1 MPGAPDAIAGWFTPD
16 AIAGWFTPAMA
27 SGPRATMS
35 AMLTLVLG
43 PANSAKAGE
52 VLGAY
57 GSATRRGA
65 VLVVPTRADVEHY
78 ARELAAA
85 GAVLGGAVHTFTG
98 LVGEIAAGAGYVAQ
112 RLSAL
117 QRERVVRRV
126 LDGTRLALLG
136 PSADSPGFAAA
147 AVRLLSELERSLITP
162 PRFAQAMRAWAGED
176 PARRLY
182 ADDVGSIYL
191 DYARE
196 LERLGRVDADL
207 YAWRALDA
215 LRAAPASWGTRPVF
229 FYGFDDLT
237 PVQRDAVETLART
250 VDVTVSLTYEVGHE
264 ALRARAEAVEQLRP
278 LATRVLELPAAD
290 DHYEP
295 GARAVLYQLE
305 RRLFEPPG
313 SGERPIEPSS
323 VVRLLEAGGERAE
336 AELVASE
343 VLALLRAG
351 VPGDEIAVIY
361 RSPSRSVAL
370 VENVF
375 GSAGIPVSFEHQMRF
390 SHTTLGRAVLALAR
404 CALLDGARADD
415 LFEYLR
421 SPGLLERAELVDAL
435 ERDVR
440 REGLRTAS
448 EARARLGWRLGEI
461 DALRDAAEPAAELAR
476 QARRLFASPHRLRA
490 PMLGADEELD
500 ARALSVLDRAVAGV
514 AELGEELRG
523 RELLEAVAELL
534 VPAGPAPRPGAVLLA
549 EPLAI
554 RARRFRAI
562 FVCGLQEG
570 EFPLP
575 AVPDPFLSDERRRE
589 LAAASGLVLRR
600 SEDAL
605 ERERYLFY
613 ACTSRAT
620 ERVYLSYRSSDEEG
634 NLALRSPF
642 IDDIEELMSD
652 GWSERRTRR
661 LLADVVWAPELA
673 PTARE
678 RARALAAATGSERAT
693 AHPPRTLGP
702 RALAHVRHREVV
714 SPGALESYADCP
726 VKWMVEKELQP
737 DRFGPEP
744 EPMARGS
751 YMHNALEQVL
761 SRLGAPVTPESLPR
775 ALRLLA
781 EVLAELPPE
790 VAGGRSEAVRRAVLQ
805 AIEAD
810 LRHYLEFEA
819 ESGQAWEP
827 VRLEQRFGFADDE
840 ESLPPLELGQGEGRV
855 RVRGM
860 IDRVDVDPA
869 GTRAIVRDYKSG
881 SPSTRHPGAR
891 WRQDRQLQVAIYML
905 VVRELLG
912 LTPAGGLYQ
921 PLSGDRLRP
930 RGIFL
935 EDAVPTAGLFS
946 TDARDRAAL
955 DAELEDA
962 AARAVAL
969 AERLR
974 AGHLTPCPET
984 CSRDGCLH
992 PGICRVG

>member
-1 MPGAPDAIAGWFTPD
+1 
-16 AIAGWFTPAMA
+16 
-27 SGPRATMS
+27 MS
-35 AMLTLVLG
+35 AMPLTLVLG

-65 VLVVPTRADVEHY
+65 VLVVPTRADVDHY

-85 GAVLGGAVHTFTG
+85 GAVLGGAVHSFTG
-98 LVGEIAAGAGYVAQ
+98 LVGEIAARTGYVA
-112 RLSAL
+112 RTLSAL

-126 LDGTRLALLG
+126 LDGGRLALLSR
-136 PSADSPGFAAA
+136 SADSPGFAAA

-162 PRFAQAMRAWAGED
+162 PRFAQAMRAWAGQD
-176 PARRLY
+176 SARRLY

-207 YAWRALDA
+207 HAWRALDA
-215 LRAAPASWGTRPVF
+215 LRAAPASWGTGPVF

-250 VDVTVSLTYEVGHE
+250 VDVEVTVSLTYEVGRE

-278 LATRVLELPAAD
+278 LATRVVELTPAD

-295 GARAVLYQLE
+295 AASAVLYQLE
-305 RRLFEPPG
+305 RRLFEPPD
-313 SGERPIEPSS
+313 SGEPPIEPDS

-343 VLALLRAG
+343 VLGLLRAG
-351 VPGDEIAVIY
+351 MPGDEIAVIY

-375 GSAGIPVSFEHQMRF
+375 GSAGIPLSFEHQLPF
-390 SHTTLGRAVLALAR
+390 SHTTLGRSVLALAR
-404 CALLDGARADD
+404 CALLDAARADD
-415 LFEYLR
+415 LIGYLR
-421 SPGLLERAELVDAL
+421 SPGPLERPELADAL

-440 REGLRTAS
+440 REGLRTAAQ
-448 EARARLGWRLGEI
+448 ARARLGWRLGEI
-461 DALRDAAEPAAELAR
+461 DALRQAEDPATELAR
-476 QARRLFASPHRLRA
+476 QARRLFASPHHRGA

-500 ARALSVLDRAVAGV
+500 ARALSVLDRAVAGLG
-514 AELGEELRG
+514 ELGEELRG
-523 RELLEAVAELL
+523 RELIEAVEELL

-575 AVPDPFLSDERRRE
+575 AAPDPFLSDERRRE

-600 SEDAL
+600 SEDGL

-642 IDDIEELMSD
+642 VDDVEELMAD
-652 GWSERRTRR
+652 GWAERRTRR

-678 RARALAAATGSERAT
+678 RDRARAVASRSEPAVVE
-693 AHPPRTLGP
+693 PPRTLGP
-702 RALAHVRHREVV
+702 RALARVRHREVV

-737 DRFGPEP
+737 DRFDPEP

-751 YMHNALEQVL
+751 YMHDALERVL
-761 SRLGAPVTPESLPR
+761 RGLGGPVTPASLPR

-819 ESGQAWEP
+819 ASGQAWQP
-827 VRLEQRFGFADDE
+827 LRLEQRFGFAGDE
-840 ESLPPLELGQGEGRV
+840 RSLPPLELGDGEGRV

-860 IDRVDVDPA
+860 IDRVDVDPG

-881 SPSTRHPGAR
+881 RVNPKHPGAR

-912 LTPAGGLYQ
+912 LEPVAGLYQ
-921 PLSGDRLRP
+921 PLGGDYLRP
-930 RGIFL
+930 RGLFL
-935 EDAVPTAGLFS
+935 KDAVSAAGLFAN
-946 TDARDRAAL
+946 DGRDSDVL
-955 DAELEDA
+955 EEELADA
-962 AARAVAL
+962 AARAVSL
-969 AERLR
+969 STRLR
-974 AGHLTPCPET
+974 SGDLTPCPET
-984 CSRDGCLH
+984 CSRDGCAY
-992 PGICRVG
+992 PGICRNG

>member
-1 MPGAPDAIAGWFTPD
+1 
-16 AIAGWFTPAMA
+16 MA

-35 AMLTLVLG
+35 AMPLTLVLG

-78 ARELAAA
+78 SRELAAE

-98 LVGEIAAGAGYVAQ
+98 LVGEIAARAGYIAEPV
-112 RLSAL
+112 SAL

-126 LDGTRLALLG
+126 LDSSRLALLSR
-136 PSADSPGFAAA
+136 SADSPGFAAA
-147 AVRLLSELERSLITP
+147 AVRLLSELERSLITS

-191 DYARE
+191 AYARE

-237 PVQRDAVETLART
+237 PVQRDAVETLARA
-250 VDVTVSLTYEVGHE
+250 VDVAVTVSLTYEVGHE

-278 LATRVLELPAAD
+278 LATRVLELPAAN

-295 GARAVLYQLE
+295 AARAVLYRLE

-313 SGERPIEPSS
+313 SGQQSIEPGS
-323 VVRLLEAGGERAE
+323 VVCLLEAGGERAE
-336 AELVASE
+336 AELVSSE
-343 VLALLRAG
+343 VLALLAAG

-361 RSPSRSVAL
+361 RSPARSVAL

-375 GSAGIPVSFEHQMRF
+375 GSAGIPLSFEHQVAF
-390 SHTTLGRAVLALAR
+390 AHTTLGRSVLALAR
-404 CALLDGARADD
+404 CALLDGARAED
-415 LFEYLR
+415 LLDYLR
-421 SPGLLERAELVDAL
+421 SPGLLEHPELADAL
-435 ERDVR
+435 ERHIR
-440 REGLRTAS
+440 REGLRTAAQ
-448 EARARLGWRLGEI
+448 ARAQLGWRLGEI
-461 DALRDAAEPAAELAR
+461 DALREADDPAPELAR
-476 QARRLFASPHRLRA
+476 QARRLFASPHRRRA

-500 ARALSVLDRAVAGV
+500 ARALSVLDRAVAGLG
-514 AELGEELRG
+514 ELGEELRG
-523 RELLEAVAELL
+523 RELIEAVEELL
-534 VPAGPAPRPGAVLLA
+534 VPAGTAPRPGAVLLA

-575 AVPDPFLSDERRRE
+575 AAPDPFLSDERRRE
-589 LAAASGLVLRR
+589 LAAASGLVLRPN
-600 SEDAL
+600 EDAL

-642 IDDIEELMSD
+642 IDDVEELMAD
-652 GWSERRTRR
+652 GWAERRTRR
-661 LLADVVWAPELA
+661 LLADIVWAPELA

-678 RARALAAATGSERAT
+678 RARARALATRPDSAVAE
-693 AHPPRTLGP
+693 PPRTLGA

-737 DRFGPEP
+737 DRFDPEP

-751 YMHNALEQVL
+751 YMHNALERVL
-761 SRLGAPVTPESLPR
+761 RGLQGPVTPESLPR
-775 ALRLLA
+775 ALRLLG
-781 EVLAELPPE
+781 EVLAELPPT
-790 VAGGRSEAVRRAVLQ
+790 VARGRSEAVRRAVLR

-819 ESGQAWEP
+819 ASGQAWQP
-827 VRLEQRFGFADDE
+827 VRLEQRFGFAGDE
-840 ESLPPLELGQGEGRV
+840 ASLPPLELGEGETQV

-860 IDRVDVDPA
+860 IDRVDVDPG

-881 SPSTRHPGAR
+881 SPSARHPGAR

-912 LTPAGGLYQ
+912 LTAAGGLYQ

-935 EDAVPTAGLFS
+935 DDAVPAAGLFG
-946 TDARDRAAL
+946 TDARDAVAL
-955 DAELEDA
+955 EEELEDA
-962 AARAVAL
+962 AVRAVAL

-974 AGHLTPCPET
+974 AGDLTPCPET